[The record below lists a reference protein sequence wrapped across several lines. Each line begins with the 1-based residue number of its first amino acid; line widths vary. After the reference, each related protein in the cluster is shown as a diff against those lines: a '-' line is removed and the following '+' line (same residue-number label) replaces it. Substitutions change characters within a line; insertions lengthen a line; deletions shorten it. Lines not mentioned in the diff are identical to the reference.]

1 MILFTYLIKM
11 VGQIYTDIADQLI
24 LNVDLQ
30 LSVPGNSNVQETDD
44 IYIIVDNELLN
55 GAKIEIEYEIMAYA
69 LNGIAGLTITDF
81 VADTGLGFDPKEKLL
96 TEDKTNEELGWT
108 TCEEGVETS
117 FSPDENGGNMPSGL
131 SKKIVL
137 SKIISNNDENAYVN
151 TARCSTASYGVGQS
165 SATIFRRDV
174 QSEYVI
180 IIPPTGK
187 NYIVFG
193 IVTVL
198 VGLILIIFFI
208 SKKRKAKKLF

>member
-1 MILFTYLIKM
+1 MILFTCLIKM
-11 VGQIYTDIADQLI
+11 VGQIYTDIADQLT

-55 GAKIEIEYEIMAYA
+55 GAKIEVEYEIMAYA
-69 LNGIAGLTITDF
+69 LNGIAGLTITDY
-81 VADTGLGFDPKEKLL
+81 VADTGLAFDPKAKLL

-108 TCEEGVETS
+108 TCEEGVTTS

-151 TARCSTASYGVGQS
+151 TALCSTDSYGVGQN
-165 SATIFRRDV
+165 SASTFRRLV

-187 NYIVFG
+187 NYIVIG
-193 IVTVL
+193 IITAL

-208 SKKRKAKKLF
+208 GKKRKAKKLH